1 MPDISKITLDSGTT
15 YDIKDQVA
23 RDAIDQLNSFE
34 YYICT
39 EASNTPSGISWTK
52 EGVTVIGTLVA
63 AEATKYKIYLV
74 PRTNGENNFFDE
86 FLTVNPSSGVYSW
99 ELIGSTSA
107 DIGDLGEL
115 AYKDT
120 ASASYTPSGSVSAP
134 TISVNTAGATTT
146 VNSITDVGT
155 LPALTTTVSNETLSI
170 SFSQGTLP
178 TKGDN
183 TTVKTGD
190 ATYTASRPSF
200 TGTAATIT
208 VS

>member
-39 EASNTPSGISWTK
+39 EASNTPSGITWTK
-52 EGVTVIGTLVA
+52 QGVTVTGTLVA

-107 DIGDLGEL
+107 DIGDLGAL
-115 AYKDT
+115 AYKDSVI
-120 ASASYTPSGSVSAP
+120 ANFTPTGSVSTP
-134 TISVNTAGATTT
+134 TISKATAGATTT

-155 LPALTTTVSNETLSI
+155 LPTLTTTVSNETLTI

-178 TKGDN
+178 TKGTDV
-183 TTVKTGD
+183 TVKTGD
-190 ATYTASRPSF
+190 ATYEASQPSF
-200 TGTAATIT
+200 TGESYVII
-208 VS
+208 SS

>member
-39 EASNTPSGISWTK
+39 EASNTPSGITWTK
-52 EGVTVIGTLVA
+52 QGVTVTGTLVA

-74 PRTNGENNFFDE
+74 PHTNGENNFFDE

-107 DIGDLGEL
+107 DIGDLGAL
-115 AYKDT
+115 AYKDSVT
-120 ASASYTPSGSVSAP
+120 ANFTPTGSVSTP
-134 TISVNTAGATTT
+134 TISKATAGATTT

-155 LPALTTTVSNETLSI
+155 LPTLTTTVSNETLTI

-178 TKGDN
+178 TKGTDV
-183 TTVKTGD
+183 TVKTGD
-190 ATYTASRPSF
+190 ATYEASQPSF
-200 TGTAATIT
+200 TGKSYVI
-208 VS
+208 VSS